1 MTAILPAVYE
11 LELLK
16 CKFCPGVLK
25 PDVTRKQKVPGF
37 RFYRCEACE
46 RPNIFSETSLRE
58 RQAVPQTG

>member
-1 MTAILPAVYE
+1 MPVILPAVYE
-11 LELLK
+11 LELLN

-46 RPNIFSETSLRE
+46 RPNIFSATSPPE
-58 RQAVPQTG
+58 RKAAPQPG

>member
-1 MTAILPAVYE
+1 VATVYE
-11 LELLK
+11 LELLN

-46 RPNIFSETSLRE
+46 RPNIFAATN
-58 RQAVPQTG
+58 VPKSKAAAAHGD